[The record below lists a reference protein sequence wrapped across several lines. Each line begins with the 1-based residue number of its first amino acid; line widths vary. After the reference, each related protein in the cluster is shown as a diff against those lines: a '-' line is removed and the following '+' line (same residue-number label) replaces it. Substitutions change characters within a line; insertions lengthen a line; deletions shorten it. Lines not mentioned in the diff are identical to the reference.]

1 MVSQLNKY
9 FTEGTAW
16 RFYMSKRT
24 PVMKDWI
31 FSEQAGTEILILVK
45 DGDNQKIYQAWRRVY
60 IQKRK
65 MEE

>member
-16 RFYMSKRT
+16 RFYMSNRI

-31 FSEQAGTEILILVK
+31 FSEQAGTEINF
-45 DGDNQKIYQAWRRVY
+45 DFSEGWR
-60 IQKRK
+60 
-65 MEE
+65 